1 MMTQKV
7 EMNLKNLKENDNY
20 IKNFLRFVQRVAREC
35 DLQDAQDWIYQD
47 TEMEDGEPCLWAGR
61 YDSHRGKIEVHEY
74 AGVNEESNDFG
85 NNIPTTVISID
96 CCQGGVGTSGR
107 EWEWRPGSRVLAMG
121 ENGAGNPE
129 MMELLKGMDFD
140 AWTAEGLPTD
150 QDCEEDFAELIAALT
165 E

>member
-1 MMTQKV
+1 MTQKV
-7 EMNLKNLKENDNY
+7 KMNLMNLKENYNQE
-20 IKNFLRFVQRVAREC
+20 FLKFVQRVAREC
-35 DLQDAQDWIYQD
+35 NAQDAQDWIYQD

-74 AGVNEESNDFG
+74 AGVNEETNDFG
-85 NNIPTTVISID
+85 NNIPTTVMSID

-121 ENGAGNPE
+121 INSAGNPE
-129 MMELLKGMDFD
+129 MMELLLMDMD
-140 AWTAEGLPTD
+140 AWAAEGLPTD
-150 QDCEEDFAELIAALT
+150 QDCEVLFAELLSALT